1 MDSDFPRTVL
11 AWHVHGSWMESFVAG
26 PHRYLIPVNG
36 AKDVDGRGLLGRS
49 WPRAEEISTDKLRDQ
64 DVDLIVLQRPHEV
77 ELAAEL
83 LGRRPG
89 VDIPAV
95 YVEHS
100 APRPY
105 AADSQHVLATRTDIP
120 IIHVTEFDRLMWNN
134 GVAPTRVITH
144 GIADPGN
151 LYRGDVAAAATM
163 INDPL
168 PLHPRPLRRRLG
180 PHHRRVLLVSSGR
193 GIE

>member
-11 AWHVHGSWMESFVAG
+11 VWHVHGSWMESFVAG
-26 PHRYLIPVNG
+26 PDHYLIPVND

-49 WPRAEEISTDKLRDQ
+49 WPRAEEISTGKLRDQ

-83 LGRRPG
+83 LGRCPG

-120 IIHVTEFDRLMWNN
+120 IIHVTEFNRLMWNN
-134 GVAPTRVITH
+134 
-144 GIADPGN
+144 D
-151 LYRGDVAAAATM
+151 
-163 INDPL
+163 
-168 PLHPRPLRRRLG
+168 PLRRWRTS
-180 PHHRRVLLVSSGR
+180 PSTASSTTGTTSSPSAAGEFR
-193 GIE
+193 EED